1 MQVLSLALANRLQP
15 LKLTINA
22 SIIMDPVK
30 RSLYS
35 LHLTVILL
43 GGTALFSQI
52 IPLSAMAITL
62 GRSFFAC
69 VFLYLL
75 VRILGESMRLDSKRD
90 YLMGALLGIVMAAHW
105 VTYFLAMQ
113 LSSVSV
119 GIIALFTFPVIT
131 VLLEP
136 IFEGIKLA
144 WQDICSALVVFI
156 GIAIMVPDVSFDN
169 DVTLGIGVGVFSA
182 FLYSLRYLMHR
193 KFFAHYSGTRAMAY
207 QTLIVTGCI
216 ALLGI
221 EEIATADAH
230 TWGLLAAL
238 GIFFTAVPH
247 AAVAAALRHLRAKTF
262 SLVACMQPF
271 YGVVFAILLLDE
283 DPRWQTI
290 VGGLMVISAAVY
302 ETINTQRAQQSA
314 KA

>member
-1 MQVLSLALANRLQP
+1 
-15 LKLTINA
+15 
-22 SIIMDPVK
+22 MDPVK

-69 VFLYLL
+69 IFLYLL
-75 VRILGESMRLDSKRD
+75 VRVLGESMRLDSKRD
-90 YLMGALLGIVMAAHW
+90 YVMGALLGVVMAAHW

-182 FLYSLRYLMHR
+182 FLYSMRNLMHR
-193 KFFAHYSGTRAMAY
+193 KFFSHYSGTRAMAY

-221 EEIATADAH
+221 EEIASADAN

-247 AAVAAALRHLRAKTF
+247 TAVAAALRHLRAKTF

-271 YGVVFAILLLDE
+271 YGVVFAIIFLGE

-290 VGGLMVISAAVY
+290 LGGLMVISAAVY
-302 ETINTQRAQQSA
+302 ETISTQRAQRSQRTEQET